1 MRGIFP
7 RTVRAARGFYPR
19 TPRIKNHE
27 DSLTWNTDSWG
38 MRQAGRV
45 LSGTALRYGDVA
57 RIGGQREKFLP
68 GSFPDVERADI
79 LLNRQHAREK
89 PLARSNGG
97 GLTVSDSPQA
107 LSIRA
112 ELPST
117 VDSDET
123 LELVKRGV
131 LRGLSIEFE
140 ALRESQENGT
150 RVVTLAKLFAVAVV
164 DSGAYPASTVE
175 ARQRRRPYLQAQVP
189 FNKSLQCRCHRGK
202 NCDKVR
208 FLPGS
213 FAESIGGEGPE
224 VLAIAGQYADALASR
239 RRGTLILS
247 EAETGLLVTTT
258 ADLAA
263 QSRTT
268 RILARPVFDPE
279 LSEFREIGSGRDAY
293 AEYSKVSLRAI
304 LLGPTSS
311 DEGWPA
317 AEFGSVRAPR
327 RRSRLWL

>member
-1 MRGIFP
+1 MAGILLSGP
-7 RTVRAARGFYPR
+7 AGGGKSQLARELLRQSSEPNVEYRF
-19 TPRIKNHE
+19 
-27 DSLTWNTDSWG
+27 LG

-79 LLNRQHAREK
+79 LLNRQHLRER

-112 ELPST
+112 ELPQT
-117 VDSDET
+117 ADSNET

-140 ALRESQENGT
+140 ALRASQENGT
-150 RVVTLAKLFAVAVV
+150 RVVALAKLYAVAVV

-175 ARQRRRPYLQAQVP
+175 ARQRRRPYLQSTVP
-189 FNKSLQCRCHRGK
+189 FNKSLQCRCHRGT
-202 NCDKVR
+202 CDKVR

-213 FAESIGGEGPE
+213 FAESIDGEGPE
-224 VLAIAGQYADALASR
+224 VLAICGRAGVAAAWHVDTQRGRNGAASHDPGGGAVAHYPNTCASGFRPGAIRVQGNWKRAR
-239 RRGTLILS
+239 RLRGVFKS
-247 EAETGLLVTTT
+247 ESAR
-258 ADLAA
+258 D
-263 QSRTT
+263 S
-268 RILARPVFDPE
+268 ARPY
-279 LSEFREIGSGRDAY
+279 EFR
-293 AEYSKVSLRAI
+293 
-304 LLGPTSS
+304 
-311 DEGWPA
+311 
-317 AEFGSVRAPR
+317 
-327 RRSRLWL
+327 

>member
-1 MRGIFP
+1 
-7 RTVRAARGFYPR
+7 
-19 TPRIKNHE
+19 
-27 DSLTWNTDSWG
+27 

-45 LSGTALRYGDVA
+45 LSGVALRYGDVA

-68 GSFPDVERADI
+68 GSFPGVEGSDI
-79 LLNRQHAREK
+79 LLNRQHDRTRA
-89 PLARSNGG
+89 LARSQGG
-97 GLTVSDSPQA
+97 GLTVTDSPQA

-112 ELPST
+112 ELPQT
-117 VDSDET
+117 TDSDET

-150 RVVTLAKLFAVAVV
+150 RVVSEAKLHAVAVV
-164 DSGAYPASTVE
+164 DSGAYPQSTVE
-175 ARQRRRPYLQAQVP
+175 ARQRRRPYLQSTVP
-189 FNKSLQCRCHRGK
+189 FNKSLQCRCHRGA
-202 NCDKVR
+202 CDKVR

-213 FAESIGGEGPE
+213 FAETIDGEGPE

-247 EAETGLLVTTT
+247 ESETGLLITIPTAADTTAA

-268 RILARPVFDPE
+268 RILARPVFDQAE
-279 LSEFREIGSGRDAY
+279 SEFKEIGSGRDAY

-327 RRSRLWL
+327 RRSRAWLV

>member
-1 MRGIFP
+1 MEYRF
-7 RTVRAARGFYPR
+7 
-19 TPRIKNHE
+19 
-27 DSLTWNTDSWG
+27 LG

-79 LLNRQHAREK
+79 LLNRQHSRER

-112 ELPST
+112 ELPQT
-117 VDSDET
+117 ADSNET

-140 ALRESQENGT
+140 AIRASQENGT
-150 RVVTLAKLFAVAVV
+150 RVVALAKLYAVAVV

-189 FNKSLQCRCHRGK
+189 FSKSLQCRCHRGT
-202 NCDKVR
+202 CDKVR

-213 FAESIGGEGPE
+213 FAESIDGERAGSAGNCRAICGRAGVAAAWHVDTQRGRNGAASHDPGGGGHHGGGGPGGA
-224 VLAIAGQYADALASR
+224 VAHYPNTCASGFRPGAIRVQGNWKRAR
-239 RRGTLILS
+239 RLRGVFKS
-247 EAETGLLVTTT
+247 ESAR
-258 ADLAA
+258 D
-263 QSRTT
+263 S
-268 RILARPVFDPE
+268 ARPY
-279 LSEFREIGSGRDAY
+279 EFR
-293 AEYSKVSLRAI
+293 
-304 LLGPTSS
+304 
-311 DEGWPA
+311 
-317 AEFGSVRAPR
+317 
-327 RRSRLWL
+327 

>member
-1 MRGIFP
+1 MEYRF
-7 RTVRAARGFYPR
+7 
-19 TPRIKNHE
+19 
-27 DSLTWNTDSWG
+27 LG

-45 LSGTALRYGDVA
+45 LSGTAIRYGDVA

-68 GSFPDVERADI
+68 GSFPGVEGADV
-79 LLNRQHAREK
+79 LLNRQHKRER
-89 PLARSNGG
+89 PLARSQGG

-123 LELVKRGV
+123 LELVKSGV

-189 FNKSLQCRCHRGK
+189 FSKSLQCRCHRGT
-202 NCDKVR
+202 CDKVR

-213 FAESIGGEGPE
+213 FAESIDGEVPE

-247 EAETGLLVTTT
+247 EAETGLLVTIPTAADTT
-258 ADLAA
+258 AAADLAA

-279 LSEFREIGSGRDAY
+279 LSEFKEIGSGRDAY

>member
-1 MRGIFP
+1 MEYRF
-7 RTVRAARGFYPR
+7 
-19 TPRIKNHE
+19 
-27 DSLTWNTDSWG
+27 LG

-57 RIGGQREKFLP
+57 RIGGEREKFLP
-68 GSFPDVERADI
+68 GSFPGVEGDDI
-79 LLNRQHAREK
+79 LLNRQHDRTRV
-89 PLARSNGG
+89 LSRSHGG
-97 GLTVSDSPQA
+97 GLTVTDSPQA

-112 ELPST
+112 ELPQT
-117 VDSDET
+117 TDSDET

-140 ALRESQENGT
+140 TLRESQENGT
-150 RVVTLAKLFAVAVV
+150 RVVSEAKLYAVAVV

-189 FNKSLQCRCHRGK
+189 FSKSLQCRCHRGK

-213 FAESIGGEGPE
+213 FAESIDGEGPE

-247 EAETGLLVTTT
+247 EAETGLLVTIPAAPSTT
-258 ADLAA
+258 AAADLAA

-268 RILARPVFDPE
+268 RILARPVFDQE
-279 LSEFREIGSGRDAY
+279 LSEFKEIGSGRDAY

-327 RRSRLWL
+327 RRSRAWLV

>member
-1 MRGIFP
+1 MEYRF
-7 RTVRAARGFYPR
+7 
-19 TPRIKNHE
+19 
-27 DSLTWNTDSWG
+27 LG

-79 LLNRQHAREK
+79 LLNRQHLRER

-112 ELPST
+112 ELPQT
-117 VDSDET
+117 ADSNET

-150 RVVTLAKLFAVAVV
+150 RVVSLSKLFAVAVV

-175 ARQRRRPYLQAQVP
+175 ARQRRRPFLQAQVP
-189 FNKSLQCRCHRGK
+189 FNKSLQCRCHRGTC
-202 NCDKVR
+202 NKVR

-213 FAESIGGEGPE
+213 FAESIDGEGPE

-247 EAETGLLVTTT
+247 EAETGLLVTIPAAPSTT
-258 ADLAA
+258 AAADLAA

-317 AEFGSVRAPR
+317 AEFGSVSSPR

>member
-1 MRGIFP
+1 MEYRF
-7 RTVRAARGFYPR
+7 
-19 TPRIKNHE
+19 
-27 DSLTWNTDSWG
+27 LG

-45 LSGTALRYGDVA
+45 LSGVALRYGDVA

-68 GSFPDVERADI
+68 GSFPGVEGSDI
-79 LLNRQHAREK
+79 LLNRQHDRTRA
-89 PLARSNGG
+89 LARSQGG
-97 GLTVSDSPQA
+97 GLTISDSPQA

-112 ELPST
+112 ELPKT
-117 VDSDET
+117 TDSDET

-150 RVVTLAKLFAVAVV
+150 RVVSEAKLHAVAVV
-164 DSGAYPASTVE
+164 DSGAYPQSTVE
-175 ARQRRRPYLQAQVP
+175 ARRRRPYLQAKVL
-189 FNKSLQCRCHRGK
+189 FRTSLQCRCHRGT
-202 NCDKVR
+202 CDKVR

-213 FAESIGGEGPE
+213 FAEAVGGEGPVE

-247 EAETGLLVTTT
+247 ESETGLLITIPTAADTTAA

-268 RILARPVFDPE
+268 RILARPVFDQE
-279 LSEFREIGSGRDAY
+279 LSEFKEIGSGRDAY

-327 RRSRLWL
+327 RRSRAWLV

>member
-1 MRGIFP
+1 MEYRF
-7 RTVRAARGFYPR
+7 
-19 TPRIKNHE
+19 
-27 DSLTWNTDSWG
+27 LG

-79 LLNRQHAREK
+79 LLNRQHLRER

-112 ELPST
+112 ELPQT
-117 VDSDET
+117 ADSNET
-123 LELVKRGV
+123 LELMKRGV

-140 ALRESQENGT
+140 ALRASQENGT
-150 RVVTLAKLFAVAVV
+150 RVVALAKLYAVAVV

-189 FNKSLQCRCHRGK
+189 FNKSLQCRCHRGV
-202 NCDKVR
+202 CDRVR

-213 FAESIGGEGPE
+213 FAESIDGEGPE

-247 EAETGLLVTTT
+247 EAETGLLVTIPAAPSTT
-258 ADLAA
+258 AAADLAA

-317 AEFGSVRAPR
+317 AEFGSVSSPR

>member
-1 MRGIFP
+1 MEYRF
-7 RTVRAARGFYPR
+7 
-19 TPRIKNHE
+19 
-27 DSLTWNTDSWG
+27 LG

-45 LSGTALRYGDVA
+45 LSGVALRYGDVA

-68 GSFPDVERADI
+68 GSFPGVERADI
-79 LLNRQHAREK
+79 LLNRQHLRER

-97 GLTVSDSPQA
+97 GLTISDTAQA

-112 ELPST
+112 ELPQT
-117 VDSDET
+117 ADSSET

-140 ALRESQENGT
+140 ALRASQENGT
-150 RVVTLAKLFAVAVV
+150 RVVSLAKLFAVAVV
-164 DSGAYPASTVE
+164 DSGAYSESTVE
-175 ARQRRRPYLQAQVP
+175 ARQRRRPYLSAQVP
-189 FNKSLQCRCHRGK
+189 FSKSLQCRCHRGT
-202 NCDKVR
+202 CDKVR

-213 FAESIGGEGPE
+213 FAEAVGGEGPVE
-224 VLAIAGQYADALASR
+224 VLAIAGQYSAALASR

-247 EAETGLLVTTT
+247 ESETGLLITIPKAADTT
-258 ADLAA
+258 AASDLAA

-268 RILARPVFDPE
+268 RILARPVFDQAE
-279 LSEFREIGSGRDAY
+279 SEFKEIGSGRDAY

-327 RRSRLWL
+327 RRSRAWLV

>member
-1 MRGIFP
+1 MEYRF
-7 RTVRAARGFYPR
+7 
-19 TPRIKNHE
+19 
-27 DSLTWNTDSWG
+27 LG

-79 LLNRQHAREK
+79 LLNRQHSRER

-112 ELPST
+112 ELPQT
-117 VDSDET
+117 ADSNET

-189 FNKSLQCRCHRGK
+189 FSKSLQCRCHRGT
-202 NCDKVR
+202 CDKVR

-213 FAESIGGEGPE
+213 FAESIDGEGPE

-247 EAETGLLVTTT
+247 EAETGLLVTIPTAADTT
-258 ADLAA
+258 AAADLAA

-279 LSEFREIGSGRDAY
+279 LSEFKEIGSGRDAY

-327 RRSRLWL
+327 RRSRLWR

>member
-1 MRGIFP
+1 MEYRF
-7 RTVRAARGFYPR
+7 
-19 TPRIKNHE
+19 
-27 DSLTWNTDSWG
+27 LG
-38 MRQAGRV
+38 MRQSGRA
-45 LSGTALRYGDVA
+45 LSGVALRYGDIA

-79 LLNRQHAREK
+79 LLNRQHLRER

-112 ELPST
+112 DLPRT
-117 VDSDET
+117 ADSDET
-123 LELVKRGV
+123 LELVKSGV
-131 LRGLSIEFE
+131 LRGLSIEFK

-150 RVVTLAKLFAVAVV
+150 RVVSLAKLFAVAVV
-164 DSGAYPASTVE
+164 DSGAYPASMVE
-175 ARQRRRPYLQAQVP
+175 ARQKPYMQGQIP
-189 FNKSLQCRCHRGK
+189 FSKSLQCRCHRGT
-202 NCDKVR
+202 CDKVR

-213 FAESIGGEGPE
+213 FAESIDGETGPE

-247 EAETGLLVTTT
+247 ETETGLLVTIHTAAETT
-258 ADLAA
+258 AAADLAA
-263 QSRTT
+263 QARTT
-268 RILARPVFDPE
+268 RILARPVFDPD
-279 LSEFREIGSGRDAY
+279 LSEFREIGSGPAAY

-317 AEFGSVRAPR
+317 VEFASGRGPR
-327 RRSRLWL
+327 RRSRVWR